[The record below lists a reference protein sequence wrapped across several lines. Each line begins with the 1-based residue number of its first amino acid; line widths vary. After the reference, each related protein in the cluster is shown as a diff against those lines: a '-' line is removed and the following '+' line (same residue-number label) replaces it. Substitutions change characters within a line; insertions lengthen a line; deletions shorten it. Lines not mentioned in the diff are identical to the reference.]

1 MKHHKMKSFVAGS
14 LIGIVT
20 GRLFMPPA
28 DSKTRRKILN
38 KGLDMADDISRKV
51 SDLKRK

>member
-14 LIGIVT
+14 LIGIVA
-20 GRLFMPPA
+20 GRLFMPPV
-28 DSKTRRKILN
+28 DSKILN

-51 SDLKRK
+51 SDLKR

>member
-14 LIGIVT
+14 LIGIVA
-20 GRLFMPPA
+20 GRLFMPPV

-38 KGLDMADDISRKV
+38 KGLDMADDISQKV